1 MTTTEMGFDL
11 PPLYLLATHLKPEEL
26 HDLEGRVSSLT
37 YNIKEAEIIVGN
49 ISKRERAL
57 FELRRRRVYTEP
69 VGAVDFTESLV
80 MTPRKRKK
88 TSSENDSDSNLDTE
102 DGNKC
107 VSVPPQSMETS
118 SLAHVPGNT
127 KTVKVVKLA
136 WLTDSLA
143 QGTVAPLHDYLLYEG
158 YKKNAPETHV
168 TVNGSGIIS
177 HVAADDTS
185 QTRSSILFGGKGS
198 KSSTDV
204 HRQTPSLIRQTTSEH
219 DSALQLPPMPAFLGT
234 TFACQR
240 ATPISPLNVAFV
252 DELKKIRTARKLA
265 GDHVG
270 VRAYSTSIATISA
283 YPYVIAFPQ
292 ECARLP
298 GCGVKIA
305 ELWHEWKKTGR
316 LREVDEAQADSKL
329 SVIQVFYEIWGVGD
343 TTARGFYA
351 RGWRDLDDVVEHGWD
366 SLSRVQ
372 QIGVKYYDEFK
383 LKMPRT
389 EVEYIADTILAHA
402 RKINSG
408 FQLVIVG
415 GYRRGKYGSG
425 DVDVVISH
433 PDESATMHIV
443 ENLIVSL
450 EKSQHITHTL
460 MLSNHNSERGQRP
473 VSWKGNESKGSGF
486 DTLDKALVVWQK
498 PETKSHAYSSEVEE
512 RMHRRVDI
520 VISPWK
526 TVGCAVLGWS
536 GDTTFQRDLRCYCKK
551 EKGFKF
557 DSSGIRSRQ
566 DGSWIDLEGGKLG
579 KAPDMLT
586 AERRVFEGLGLDYI
600 PPEDRCTG

>member
-1 MTTTEMGFDL
+1 MGFDL
-11 PPLYLLATHLKPEEL
+11 PPVYLLATHLKPEEL
-26 HDLEGRVSSLT
+26 HDLEGKVSSLT

-57 FELRRRRVYTEP
+57 FELRRGKVYTDP
-69 VGAVDFTESLV
+69 VGVGDVAKSLV
-80 MTPRKRKK
+80 TTPRKRKR
-88 TSSENDSDSNLDTE
+88 TSSQNDGDSTSNTE
-102 DGNKC
+102 DVNRCG
-107 VSVPPQSMETS
+107 SIPLQSMEAS
-118 SLAHVPGNT
+118 SLAHRPGNT
-127 KTVKVVKLA
+127 NTVKVVKLA
-136 WLTDSLA
+136 WLTDSLEQSKA
-143 QGTVAPLHDYLLYEG
+143 VPVGGYLLYEG
-158 YKKNAPETHV
+158 YKKNSPETPV
-168 TVNGSGIIS
+168 ELKDSDMIS
-177 HVAADDTS
+177 RAAAGDTS
-185 QTRSSILFGGKGS
+185 RLRSTICSEGKGS
-198 KSSTDV
+198 KSPTDV
-204 HRQTPSLIRQTTSEH
+204 HRKTVSLIRQTTLEH
-219 DSALQLPPMPAFLGT
+219 DSVLRLPPIPSFLGT

-240 ATPISPLNVAFV
+240 ATPVRPPNVAFV

-265 GDHVG
+265 GDHIG

-283 YPYVIAFPQ
+283 YPYVIAIRQ
-292 ECARLP
+292 EVARLP

-305 ELWHEWKKTGR
+305 ELWHEWEKAGR
-316 LREVDEAQADSKL
+316 LREADEAQADSKL
-329 SVIQVFYEIWGVGD
+329 SVIQTFYDIWGVGD
-343 TTARGFYA
+343 TTARDFYS

-383 LKMPRT
+383 LKIPRT
-389 EVEYIADTILAHA
+389 EVRDIADTILAHA
-402 RKINSG
+402 RKINLG

-415 GYRRGKYGSG
+415 GYRRGKQGSG

-443 ENLIVSL
+443 EKLVVSL
-450 EKSQHITHTL
+450 EKSQHITHSL
-460 MLSNHNSERGQRP
+460 MLSNHNSERRQRP
-473 VSWKGNESKGSGF
+473 VSWKGNESIGSGF

-498 PETKSHAYSSEVEE
+498 PETKTKACSSEAEE
-512 RMHRRVDI
+512 RTHRRVDI

-526 TVGCAVLGWS
+526 TAGCAILGWS
-536 GDTTFQRDLRCYCKK
+536 GDMTFQRDLRRYCRKQ
-551 EKGFKF
+551 KGFKF